1 MSASA
6 PSSAAT
12 CSVPETMYPRCAV
25 SQLSPPT
32 NGLMHSDHRNPGSAC
47 NRFTVTVPRCTTDA
61 VALVGV
67 CISSGLS
74 MLLVSMLAMPL
85 RSPPALPPS
94 PCRDPPRVIFACQGG
109 FLEATGVFPGRILSD
124 QLTCGCPKLGACHAT
139 C

>member
-12 CSVPETMYPRCAV
+12 CSVPETMYPRCVV

-85 RSPPALPPS
+85 RSPPALVGAENP
-94 PCRDPPRVIFACQGG
+94 
-109 FLEATGVFPGRILSD
+109 ATS
-124 QLTCGCPKLGACHAT
+124 CGLHVLVHETAEPV
-139 C
+139 